1 MAHSTR
7 LLVLAVD
14 RGEGLAGQ
22 ANIVTMYQLCHQV
35 SHTFTQTHTQNTAL
49 NICTVAS
56 LIKGHYRFT
65 SHFVFAVDRDQPS
78 MCYSKEVLSSTQHMW
93 Q

>member
-1 MAHSTR
+1 MVHITR
-7 LLVLAVD
+7 PLVLVVD

-22 ANIVTMYQLCHQV
+22 ANIVTMYQLCQV
-35 SHTFTQTHTQNTAL
+35 SHTFTQTYTQNTPL

-56 LIKGHYRFT
+56 LIEGHYKFT
-65 SHFVFAVDRDQPS
+65 RPFVFAVDRDQPS